1 VGERERKLGLN
12 EAMFREV
19 NERLE
24 ELNRTFADFTDQLQ
38 VVCECADMA
47 CAEMIDVPAS
57 DYERIRSDPTLFIVV
72 PGHEITDVEDV
83 VEVLSNF
90 EVVRKREGEPAR
102 VARAT
107 DPRD

>member
-1 VGERERKLGLN
+1 VSERERKLGLN

-24 ELNRTFADFTDQLQ
+24 ELNRTFADFTDHLQ
-38 VVCECADMA
+38 VVCECADMG
-47 CAEMIDVPAS
+47 CAEMIQVPAAE
-57 DYERIRSDPTLFIVV
+57 YERIRSDPLLFILV
-72 PGHEITDVEDV
+72 PGHEVADVEDV
-83 VEVLSNF
+83 VEVLRGF
-90 EVVRKREGEPAR
+90 EVVRKREGEPER

>member
-1 VGERERKLGLN
+1 MGEQERKLALN
-12 EAMFREV
+12 EVMFREV

-24 ELNRTFADFTDQLQ
+24 ELNRTFADFTDRLQ

-47 CAEMIDVPAS
+47 CAEMIDVPAA

-83 VEVLSNF
+83 VEVLPNF

>member
-1 VGERERKLGLN
+1 
-12 EAMFREV
+12 MFREV

-24 ELNRTFADFTDQLQ
+24 ELNRTFADFTDRLQ

-47 CAEMIDVPAS
+47 CAEMIDVPAA

-83 VEVLSNF
+83 VEVLPNF
-90 EVVRKREGEPAR
+90 AVVRKREGEPAR

>member
-1 VGERERKLGLN
+1 MGEQERKLALN
-12 EAMFREV
+12 EVMFREV

-24 ELNRTFADFTDQLQ
+24 ELNRTFADFTDRLQ

-47 CAEMIDVPAS
+47 CAEMIDVPAA

-72 PGHEITDVEDV
+72 PGHEITAVEDV
-83 VEVLSNF
+83 VEVLPNF
-90 EVVRKREGEPAR
+90 VVVRKREGEPAR

>member
-1 VGERERKLGLN
+1 VGEQERKLALN
-12 EAMFREV
+12 EVMFREV

-24 ELNRTFADFTDQLQ
+24 ELNRTFADFTDRLQ

-47 CAEMIDVPAS
+47 CAEMIDVPAA

-72 PGHEITDVEDV
+72 PGHEITAVEDV
-83 VEVLSNF
+83 VEVLPNF
-90 EVVRKREGEPAR
+90 VVVRKREGEPAR

>member
-1 VGERERKLGLN
+1 VSERERKLGLN

-47 CAEMIDVPAS
+47 CAEMIDVPAA
-57 DYERIRSDPTLFIVV
+57 DYERIRSDSLLFIIV
-72 PGHEITDVEDV
+72 PGHEIADVEDV
-83 VEVLSNF
+83 VEEHETF
-90 EVVRKREGEPAR
+90 EVVRKREGEPGR

>member
-1 VGERERKLGLN
+1 MGERERKLGLN
-12 EAMFREV
+12 EAMFRQV

-24 ELNRTFADFTDQLQ
+24 ELNRTFADFTDRLQ

-47 CAEMIDVPAS
+47 CAEMIDVPAA
-57 DYERIRSDPTLFIVV
+57 DYERIRSDPTLFILVT
-72 PGHEITDVEDV
+72 GHEVTDVEDV
-83 VEVLSNF
+83 VEVLPGF
-90 EVVRKREGEPAR
+90 EVVRKREGEPER

>member
-1 VGERERKLGLN
+1 MGERERKLGLN

-24 ELNRTFADFTDQLQ
+24 ELNRTFADFADHLQ
-38 VVCECADMA
+38 VVCECADIA
-47 CAEMIDVPAS
+47 CAQMVDVPAA
-57 DYERIRSDPTLFIVV
+57 DYERIRSDPLLFVLAR
-72 PGHEITDVEDV
+72 GHEVVDVEDV
-83 VEVLSNF
+83 VEEHETF
-90 EVVRKREGEPAR
+90 EVVRKREGEAGR

>member
-1 VGERERKLGLN
+1 MSDRERKLGLN

-24 ELNRTFADFTDQLQ
+24 ELNRTFADFTDRLQ

-47 CAEMIDVPAS
+47 CAEMIDVPAA

-72 PGHEITDVEDV
+72 PGHAITDVEDV
-83 VEVLSNF
+83 VEVLPNF

>member
-24 ELNRTFADFTDQLQ
+24 ELNRTFADFTDRLH

-47 CAEMIDVPAS
+47 CAEMIDVPAA
-57 DYERIRSDPTLFIVV
+57 DYERIRSDPTLFILVT
-72 PGHEITDVEDV
+72 GHEVTDVEDV
-83 VEVLSNF
+83 VEVLPGF
-90 EVVRKREGEPAR
+90 EVVRKREGEPER

>member
-24 ELNRTFADFTDQLQ
+24 ELNRTFADFTDRLQ
-38 VVCECADMA
+38 VVCECADMG
-47 CAEMIDVPAS
+47 CAEMIDVPAA
-57 DYERIRSDPTLFIVV
+57 DYERIRSDPLLFILV
-72 PGHEITDVEDV
+72 PGHEMADVEDV
-83 VEVLSNF
+83 VEEHETF
-90 EVVRKREGEPAR
+90 EVVRKREGEPGR

>member
-1 VGERERKLGLN
+1 MGERERKLGLN

-47 CAEMIDVPAS
+47 CAEMIEVPAA
-57 DYERIRSDPTLFIVV
+57 DCERIRSDPTLFILVT
-72 PGHEITDVEDV
+72 GHEVTDVEDV
-83 VEVLSNF
+83 VEVLPGF
-90 EVVRKREGEPAR
+90 EVVRKREGEPGR